1 MALMT
6 YPLWELRNALPMYIH
21 AEMCKGSPLWVA
33 RFYVYYSGVSPNKHA
48 AIGRQF
54 ADQAYAW
61 ARGYLG
67 LGDWA
72 CLVGRR
78 QQLKPSMSLG
88 HFGEIETAL
97 LIKRGY
103 TCRTKKT
110 RLRLAIRRVLRRLW
124 ISKPFS

>member
-1 MALMT
+1 MALLT
-6 YPLWELRNALPMYIH
+6 YSLRELEHMSPKYLH
-21 AEMCKGSPLWVA
+21 VMCEDSPLWLA

-78 QQLKPSMSLG
+78 QRLKPSMSIG
-88 HFGEIETAL
+88 HLWL
-97 LIKRGY
+97 L
-103 TCRTKKT
+103 
-110 RLRLAIRRVLRRLW
+110 
-124 ISKPFS
+124 